1 MVEADTGNP
10 NVFKIFMGRYPTT
23 VNRYVMLTILNDVQ
37 FMDDYTAD
45 KTGKL
50 TTLPEQCRPTTTLK
64 ILAPIQ
70 RAKSRATQKISVVTD
85 VTTNDSNVITDGEKS
100 SITYVESAATE
111 THKAITN
118 IEPVFNTGVVG
129 TLGDGIGQ
137 ANGLQLTEGEFT
149 SLTKATSKSANVIT
163 SFTKG
168 AMKTVNAVQKTE
180 INVGTDESTL
190 PYGTVTINPDG
201 TVMGEA
207 GSTYH
212 MNGVSFNISANFYR

>member
-1 MVEADTGNP
+1 MPESDTGNP

-45 KTGKL
+45 ETGKL
-50 TTLPEQCRPTTTLK
+50 TTLPEQCRPATTLK

-168 AMKTVNAVQKTE
+168 TMKTVNAVQKTE

-207 GSTYH
+207 GSIYH